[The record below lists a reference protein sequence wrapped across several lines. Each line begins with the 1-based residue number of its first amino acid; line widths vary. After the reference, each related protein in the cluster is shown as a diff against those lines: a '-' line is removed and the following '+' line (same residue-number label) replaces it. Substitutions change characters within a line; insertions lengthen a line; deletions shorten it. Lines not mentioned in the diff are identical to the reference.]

1 MCKPGAPAGWTLGV
15 NLLLLPVTWAG
26 FLLDWTLAL
35 PTLLLALLV
44 GACGPRP
51 RRGLALAALLSPFVV
66 TPVLTIGSSANR
78 FWKGTARLA
87 RSAEPALYVAGL
99 GRGVDRETRYP
110 LGGSGSCTPS
120 GIDQLGRPVNDATL
134 RALRYAFGP
143 MGGAYQGVFPTPA
156 QTRALLG
163 TAPDAVYE
171 PGALLRGSLQLPGLA
186 YSFDADLLAAVRGA
200 LRPAS
205 RSLLAV
211 WVLNGECLVIAC
223 VDLELD
229 QCTAALQQLE
239 FIDPAP
245 VVALELDLQHL
256 AAVLL
261 RNALE
266 DGRQRQHLAGA
277 QGRARP
283 VMVTLAIGH
292 GGRRQGQQCQRH
304 GDQHGQDSGHGRGL
318 ETRRHPHCGPRC
330 LNVG

>member
-223 VDLELD
+223 VDLE
-229 QCTAALQQLE
+229 
-239 FIDPAP
+239 PG
-245 VVALELDLQHL
+245 
-256 AAVLL
+256 VLL
-261 RNALE
+261 RVLLLDARAPRL
-266 DGRQRQHLAGA
+266 LAGYWVDPLGAEAGAELRA
-277 QGRARP
+277 QLRRGMRERGAAAARVPGEARP
-283 VMVTLAIGH
+283 EA
-292 GGRRQGQQCQRH
+292 R
-304 GDQHGQDSGHGRGL
+304 
-318 ETRRHPHCGPRC
+318 
-330 LNVG
+330 